1 MTIAEGSEHEH
12 HAGRNDAHRSMFVVR
27 RRRSTDDGAR
37 AMFVV
42 LSGRVVGRFR
52 RFGGGRMHP
61 GLDDVVSRGT
71 AFADVRRGGIAIPAG
86 TAFDPLQP

>member
-1 MTIAEGSEHEH
+1 
-12 HAGRNDAHRSMFVVR
+12 
-27 RRRSTDDGAR
+27 
-37 AMFVV
+37 MFVV